1 MVDLNMCGGYF
12 MSKKTVAKFGRGDS
26 LFIERCLKDYK
37 ELLRMIGDNKAIS
50 DRIDSVLKII
60 KIANDKNYEK
70 TKTTSK
76 EEYINKITGEESIE
90 G

>member
-1 MVDLNMCGGYF
+1 
-12 MSKKTVAKFGRGDS
+12 MSKKTVARFGRGDS

-50 DRIDSVLKII
+50 QRIDSILKII
-60 KIANDKNYEK
+60 KKADGNNNEK
-70 TKTTSK
+70 TNTNTKK
-76 EEYINKITGEESIE
+76 EYINKITGEESIK

>member
-1 MVDLNMCGGYF
+1 V
-12 MSKKTVAKFGRGDS
+12 SKETVAKFKRGDS

-50 DRIDSVLKII
+50 QRIDSILEII
-60 KIANDKNYEK
+60 KKADGKNYEK
-70 TKTTSK
+70 TKTATK
-76 EEYINKITGEESIE
+76 EEYINKITGEKSTE

>member
-1 MVDLNMCGGYF
+1 V
-12 MSKKTVAKFGRGDS
+12 SKETVAKFKRGDS

-50 DRIDSVLKII
+50 QRIDSILKII
-60 KIANDKNYEK
+60 KEVDGNNYEK
-70 TKTTSK
+70 TKTATK